1 MMISRGV
8 ALLFGAFAL
17 AGCCVSGQGCYAPIS
32 TAPFA
37 FEPSAPAG
45 DADLDAPRKKVAQK
59 LPAQKLSDQKLP
71 DNGLPKATAAQ
82 RNAMAQDGGKWEDE
96 QAADR
101 EADAKLS
108 SQLKICR
115 GC

>member
-1 MMISRGV
+1 
-8 ALLFGAFAL
+8 
-17 AGCCVSGQGCYAPIS
+17 
-32 TAPFA
+32 
-37 FEPSAPAG
+37 
-45 DADLDAPRKKVAQK
+45 
-59 LPAQKLSDQKLP
+59 
-71 DNGLPKATAAQ
+71 
-82 RNAMAQDGGKWEDE
+82 MAQSGDQWEQE

>member
-1 MMISRGV
+1 MIFRCV
-8 ALLFGAFAL
+8 AMLFGAFAL
-17 AGCCVSGQGCYAPIS
+17 ASCCVSGNGCYAPVPGAPIALEREAPVSSSADIDDFKPRRKIS
-32 TAPFA
+32 PKPEIVAAP
-37 FEPSAPAG
+37 
-45 DADLDAPRKKVAQK
+45 LDANSP
-59 LPAQKLSDQKLP
+59 
-71 DNGLPKATAAQ
+71 Q
-82 RNAMAQDGGKWEDE
+82 RNAMAQSGDRWEQE